1 MSDVIEAV
9 MGALAWAAFVAV
21 LVICL

>member
-9 MGALAWAAFVAV
+9 VGALAWAAFVAV
-21 LVICL
+21 LAICL